1 MKVGVLALQGD
12 FEEHVSMLRR
22 LGIEAVEVRLP
33 RHLEGLDGVILPG
46 GESTTIVRLIDEYDL
61 RQPLRAFAEAGGAI
75 WGTCAGMIVL
85 GRRVPDLDRPP
96 LGLMDLTVR
105 RNAFGRQIESF
116 EAQVEV
122 QGMAGGPFPAVFIR
136 APRIEQVGPGVEV
149 LATLD
154 DGAMVAARQ
163 DHLLATAFH
172 PELTDDTRF
181 HRLFLELA
189 SGARARARL
198 AAGTS

>member
-22 LGIEAVEVRLP
+22 LGVEAVEVRLP

-136 APRIEQVGPGVEV
+136 APRIEEVGPGVEV

-154 DGAMVAARQ
+154 DGAMVSARQ

>member
-1 MKVGVLALQGD
+1 
-12 FEEHVSMLRR
+12 MLRR
-22 LGIEAVEVRLP
+22 LGVEAVEVRLP

-136 APRIEQVGPGVEV
+136 APRIEEVGPGVEV